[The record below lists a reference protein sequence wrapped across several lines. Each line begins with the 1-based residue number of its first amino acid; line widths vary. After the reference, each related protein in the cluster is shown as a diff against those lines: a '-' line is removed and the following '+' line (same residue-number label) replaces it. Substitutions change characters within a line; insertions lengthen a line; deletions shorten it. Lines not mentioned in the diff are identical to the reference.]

1 MRVLA
6 VDDNIDALFVL
17 EEFLKAQG
25 YEVVTAS
32 DGDTSLKIILS
43 NFPDLVLLDI
53 NMPGLSGLE
62 VLRAVRAHPEARYTP
77 IILLT
82 ARGETEE
89 IVKGLEAGADDYIV
103 KPYDTKELLARL
115 KAASKTKALYSELKT
130 ARANEKRLADSLG
143 GGFSKIAGSGLSGTI
158 ETLKKVIDTPV
169 PILLLGETGT
179 GKELFAR
186 AIHYESNRSEK
197 PFVTQNCATFSS
209 TLLESELFGHVKGAF
224 TDAVKDKDGVFTLAD
239 NGTLFLDE
247 IGELPLPLQAKL
259 LRVLQEGKFTP
270 VGDTKERTVSVRVV
284 AATHRDLP
292 SMIKAGTF
300 REDLY
305 YRINLMPIS
314 IPPLR
319 ERRSDI
325 PLLVEI
331 FLSEAEVKFG
341 KGKKKVNQ
349 KFLQS
354 LCEYDWP
361 GNVRQLQN
369 EIYRL
374 YLLSEADINDQ
385 FLSPEIHLDEFS
397 AFSLSADADNRETS
411 SLKDALAS
419 LEKNLIERE
428 LKACEGNKSEV
439 ARKLGIS
446 RSNLIQ
452 KVQAYGLEP

>member
-17 EEFLKAQG
+17 EEFLKAQN

-32 DGDTSLKIILS
+32 DGDTSLKIIL
-43 NFPDLVLLDI
+43 NNLPDLVLLDI
-53 NMPGLSGLE
+53 NMPGKSGLE
-62 VLRAVRAHPEARYTP
+62 VLKAVRAHSEARYTP

-82 ARGETEE
+82 ARGEIEE
-89 IVKGLEAGADDYIV
+89 VVAGLEAGADDYIV

-130 ARANEKRLADSLG
+130 ARANEKRLVDSLG

-158 ETLKKVIDTPV
+158 DTLKKVIDTPV

-270 VGDTKERTVSVRVV
+270 VGDTKERTVSVRIV

-341 KGKKKVNQ
+341 KGKKKVSQ

-385 FLSPEIHLDEFS
+385 FLSPEIHVDEFPES
-397 AFSLSADADNRETS
+397 S
-411 SLKDALAS
+411 SLKEALAS

-452 KVQAYGLEP
+452 KVQAYGLELP

>member
-292 SMIKAGTF
+292 SMIKACL
-300 REDLY
+300 LY
-305 YRINLMPIS
+305 T
-314 IPPLR
+314 
-319 ERRSDI
+319 
-325 PLLVEI
+325 
-331 FLSEAEVKFG
+331 
-341 KGKKKVNQ
+341 
-349 KFLQS
+349 
-354 LCEYDWP
+354 
-361 GNVRQLQN
+361 
-369 EIYRL
+369 
-374 YLLSEADINDQ
+374 
-385 FLSPEIHLDEFS
+385 SPSPRD
-397 AFSLSADADNRETS
+397 
-411 SLKDALAS
+411 
-419 LEKNLIERE
+419 
-428 LKACEGNKSEV
+428 
-439 ARKLGIS
+439 
-446 RSNLIQ
+446 
-452 KVQAYGLEP
+452 

>member
-17 EEFLKAQG
+17 EEFLKTQG
-25 YEVVTAS
+25 YDVLTAS
-32 DGDTSLKIILS
+32 DGDTSESIIVEKL
-43 NFPDLVLLDI
+43 PDLVLLDI
-53 NMPGLSGLE
+53 NMPGKSGIE
-62 VLRAVRAHPEARYTP
+62 VLRSVREHPEARYTP

-82 ARGETEE
+82 ARGEVEE
-89 IVKGLEAGADDYIV
+89 IVKGLDAGADDYIV

-143 GGFSKIAGSGLSGTI
+143 GGFSRIAGSGLSGTI

-197 PFVTQNCATFSS
+197 PFVTQNCATFSQ

-224 TDAVKDKDGVFTLAD
+224 TDAVKDKEGVFSLAD
-239 NGTLFLDE
+239 TGTLFLDE
-247 IGELPLPLQAKL
+247 IGEMPLALQAKL

-270 VGDTKERTVSVRVV
+270 VGDTKERSVSVRIV
-284 AATHRDLP
+284 AATHRDL
-292 SMIKAGTF
+292 SAMIKNGSF
-300 REDLY
+300 REDLF
-305 YRINLMPIS
+305 YRLNLIPVSIS
-314 IPPLR
+314 PLR
-319 ERRSDI
+319 ERKSDI

-331 FLSEAEVKFG
+331 FLAEAEKKFG
-341 KGKKKVNQ
+341 RGKKKVDP

-369 EIYRL
+369 EIFRL
-374 YLLSEADINDQ
+374 YLLSDGEINDR
-385 FLSPEIHLDEFS
+385 FLSPEIHVAEYPES
-397 AFSLSADADNRETS
+397 S
-411 SLKDALAS
+411 SLKDAVS
-419 LEKNLIERE
+419 NLEKTLIERE
-428 LKACEGNKSEV
+428 LRACEGNKSEV

-452 KVQAYGLEP
+452 KVQAYGLE

>member
-1 MRVLA
+1 MRVLV
-6 VDDNIDALFVL
+6 VDDNIDALFIL
-17 EEFLKAQG
+17 DEFLKAQG
-25 YEVVTAS
+25 YEIITAS
-32 DGDTSLKIILS
+32 DGDTALKIILTEL
-43 NFPDLVLLDI
+43 PDLVLLDI
-53 NMPGLSGLE
+53 NMPGKSGIE
-62 VLRAVRAHPEARYTP
+62 VLKHTREDSEARYTP

-82 ARGETEE
+82 ARGEIEE

-115 KAASKTKALYSELKT
+115 KAASRTKALYSELKT
-130 ARANEKRLADSLG
+130 SRANEKRLVDSLG
-143 GGFSKIAGSGLSGTI
+143 GGFSKIAGSGLSGVI
-158 ETLKKVIDTPV
+158 QTLKKVIDTSV

-186 AIHYESNRSEK
+186 AIHYESNRAEK

-224 TDAVKDKDGVFTLAD
+224 TDAVKDKEGVFSVAD

-247 IGELPLPLQAKL
+247 IGELPIPLQAKL

-270 VGDTKERTVSVRVV
+270 VGDTKERTVSVRIV

-292 SMIKAGTF
+292 AMIKSGTF

-305 YRINLMPIS
+305 YRINLMPVV

-319 ERRSDI
+319 ERKFDI

-331 FLSEAEVKFG
+331 FLEEAEKKFS
-341 KGKKKVNQ
+341 KGKKLVGDR
-349 KFLQS
+349 FLQS

-374 YLLSEADINDQ
+374 YLLSDEVINDQ
-385 FLSPEIHLDEFS
+385 FLSPEIHLQEFPES
-397 AFSLSADADNRETS
+397 S
-411 SLKDALAS
+411 SLKDAIS
-419 LEKNLIERE
+419 NLEKTLIERE
-428 LKACEGNKSEV
+428 LKACDGNKSEV

-452 KVQAYGLEP
+452 KVQSYGLE